1 MTENKRFICCFSG
14 GKDSTAMLIHIIEN
28 DLPLD
33 EIIYCDVGDWTWESA
48 KTHIKQVEE
57 KLDVSITIIDIS
69 EKLKQGFKKW
79 GFPSFFNRWC
89 TGEKRE
95 AMKHYLREK
104 YGKGESIVQY
114 IGYCSDE
121 EKRTSKKLYHSYEV
135 AYPLVDANIM
145 FMKMEH

>member
-14 GKDSTAMLIHIIEN
+14 GKDSTAMLIHILEN
-28 DLPLD
+28 NLPLD
-33 EIIYCDVGDWTWESA
+33 EIIYCDVGDWIWESA
-48 KTHIKQVEE
+48 KTHIKQVED

-95 AMKHYLREK
+95 AMKQYLREK
-104 YGKGESIVQY
+104 YGENIVQY

-121 EKRTSKKLYHSYEV
+121 EKSTL
-135 AYPLVDANIM
+135 
-145 FMKMEH
+145 

>member
-1 MTENKRFICCFSG
+1 MTEKRFICCFSG
-14 GKDSTAMLIHIIEN
+14 GKDSTAMLIHILEN

-33 EIIYCDVGDWTWESA
+33 EIIYCDVGDWIWESA
-48 KTHIKQVEE
+48 QEHIRQVEE

-104 YGKGESIVQY
+104 YGE
-114 IGYCSDE
+114 
-121 EKRTSKKLYHSYEV
+121 R
-135 AYPLVDANIM
+135 
-145 FMKMEH
+145 EHCTVHWLLF